1 MKSLLT
7 KWCSWLL
14 LWLLLLVRSSGAFT
28 CHAATCMT
36 QVTLR
41 LNPEVILATHTAS
54 PGARTLLCP
63 CP

>member
-28 CHAATCMT
+28 AATCMT

-41 LNPEVILATHTAS
+41 LNPGVILATHTAS